1 MAFTLNKEIVFQ
13 LIEEFDLALA
23 NSRKS
28 RDEIFSTLVM
38 QNPEIT
44 CSSDE
49 WDNFSQDIKESIIS
63 RVRKT
68 LSNM

>member
-1 MAFTLNKEIVFQ
+1 MAFILNKEIIFQ

-28 RDEIFSTLVM
+28 RDEIFSTLVS

-49 WDNFSQDIKESIIS
+49 WDDFSQDIKDSILN
-63 RVRKT
+63 RVKNT

>member
-1 MAFTLNKEIVFQ
+1 MAFILNKEIVFE
-13 LIEEFDLALA
+13 LIEEFDLALS

-28 RDEIFSTLVM
+28 RDEIFSTLVL

-49 WDNFSQDIKESIIS
+49 WDGFSQDIKASIIS
-63 RVRKT
+63 RVKKT